1 MSATPGLVAAAQG
14 IAASG
19 LDITI
24 PRLRFVA
31 VPPEMVRGA
40 YPIGK
45 HTPNGMPL
53 RALFVHPEVWGDFK
67 RVASQIVITDL
78 TRSAES
84 SLARMKTAPGL
95 TQAPGWSDHNFG
107 GAFDLDIGTTLA
119 HGGFHDRTELD
130 QWLYVS
136 GWPMF
141 WWYPG
146 SNAPPPNKPGAE
158 TYHHSF
164 WSPTDLLAA
173 TGRSTAA
180 MAERRMLRWYPW
192 LDLST
197 WRNPLLT
204 AQYLLKRLGH
214 YSGAL
219 DAGEGDERNF
229 GPLSKTALAMFQRAL
244 MVRSWCRKKGVSD
257 FAEGKLDKATARV
270 LAFCAAE
277 RVVEASP

>member
-1 MSATPGLVAAAQG
+1 MPTNAIIGGATGLVAA
-14 IAASG
+14 G

-24 PRLRFVA
+24 PRLRFVV

-53 RALFVHPEVWGDFK
+53 RALFVHPEVWTAFSF
-67 RVASQIVITDL
+67 VADVIVITDL

-84 SLARMKTAPGL
+84 SLARMAERPGL
-95 TQAPGWSDHNFG
+95 VQAPGYSDHGVG
-107 GAFDLDIGTTLA
+107 GAFDLDVAATIKGAGFRDRREMDSWLA
-119 HGGFHDRTELD
+119 GREF
-130 QWLYVS
+130 
-136 GWPMF
+136 PPF
-141 WWYPG
+141 WWTPG
-146 SNAPPPNKPGAE
+146 ADAPKPNKPGAE

-164 WSPTDLLAA
+164 CSGLDLVGFNN
-173 TGRSTAA
+173 GRSTAA

-197 WRNPLLT
+197 WRNPLLS
-204 AQYLLKRLGH
+204 AQYMLKRLGH

-219 DAGEGDERNF
+219 DAGEGDKRNF

-244 MVRSWCRKKGVSD
+244 SVRSWCRKKGIQN
-257 FAEGKLDKATARV
+257 FQEGVLDAATARV
-270 LAFCAAE
+270 LAFVAAE
-277 RVVEASP
+277 RVVTEAP

>member
-1 MSATPGLVAAAQG
+1 MTATPSIIGGATGLVAG
-14 IAASG
+14 G

-24 PRLRFVA
+24 PRLRFVT

-53 RALFVHPEVWGDFK
+53 RALFVHPEVWPAFQ
-67 RVASQIVITDL
+67 RVAERIVISDL

-84 SLARMKTAPGL
+84 SLSRMAEKPGL
-95 TQAPGWSDHNFG
+95 VQAPGYSDHGVG
-107 GAFDLDIGTTLA
+107 GAFDLDIAASLK
-119 HGGFHDRTELD
+119 HGGFYNRTALD
-130 QWLYVS
+130 GMLAMN

-141 WWYPG
+141 WWLNG
-146 SNAPPPNKPGAE
+146 GDAPRPNKPGAE
-158 TYHHSF
+158 VYHHSYYDGAPLPDG
-164 WSPTDLLAA
+164 S
-173 TGRSTAA
+173 GRSTAL

-192 LDLST
+192 LDVST

-204 AQYLLKRLGH
+204 AQYLLKRIGH

-219 DAGEGDERNF
+219 DGAF
-229 GPLSKTALAMFQRAL
+229 GPLSRTALAMFQRAL
-244 MVRSWCRKKGVSD
+244 MVRSWCRKKGVTD
-257 FAEGKLDKATARV
+257 FEEGKLDKATARV

-277 RVVEASP
+277 RAIEAAP

>member
-1 MSATPGLVAAAQG
+1 MPTNAIIGGATGLVAA
-14 IAASG
+14 G

-24 PRLRFVA
+24 PRLRFVV

-53 RALFVHPEVWGDFK
+53 RALFVHPEVWTAFSF
-67 RVASQIVITDL
+67 VADVIVITDL

-84 SLARMKTAPGL
+84 SLARMAERPGL
-95 TQAPGWSDHNFG
+95 VQAPGYSDHGVG
-107 GAFDLDIGTTLA
+107 GAFDLDVAATIKGAGFRDRREMDSWLA
-119 HGGFHDRTELD
+119 GREF
-130 QWLYVS
+130 
-136 GWPMF
+136 PPF
-141 WWYPG
+141 WWTPG
-146 SNAPPPNKPGAE
+146 ADAPKPNKPGAE

-164 WSPTDLLAA
+164 CSGLDLVGFNN
-173 TGRSTAA
+173 GRSTAA

-204 AQYLLKRLGH
+204 AQYMLKRLGH

-219 DAGEGDERNF
+219 DGAF
-229 GPLSKTALAMFQRAL
+229 GPLSRTALAMFQRAL

-257 FAEGKLDKATARV
+257 FAEGRLDKATARV
-270 LAFCAAE
+270 LAFVAAE
-277 RVVEASP
+277 RVVEAAP

>member
-1 MSATPGLVAAAQG
+1 MTATPALIGAVQGMAAA
-14 IAASG
+14 G

-53 RALFVHPEVWGDFK
+53 RALFVHPEVWPAFQ
-67 RVASQIVITDL
+67 RVAPRIVITDL

-84 SLARMKTAPGL
+84 SLSRMAEKPGL
-95 TQAPGWSDHNFG
+95 VQPPGWSDHGVG
-107 GAFDLDIGTTLA
+107 GAFDLDIKATLK
-119 HGGFHDRTELD
+119 HGGFATRVELD
-130 QWLYVS
+130 HWLRKHD
-136 GWPMF
+136 WPMF
-141 WWYPG
+141 WWTAG
-146 SNAPPPNKPGAE
+146 ADAPKPNKPGAE

-164 WSPTDLLAA
+164 DETIGRCDD
-173 TGRSTAA
+173 GRSTAA

-244 MVRSWCRKKGVSD
+244 MVRSWCRKKGVTD

-277 RVVEASP
+277 RAIEAAP